1 MADHTSFVSLVSSN
15 RQVRQIFCSQPFRSL
30 LPFISAATISGNIAF
45 NGLLPC
51 MSIEC
56 RYSHSFANIIVQIV
70 VDSLPPTSQI
80 SLDHGLTKVWV
91 KQDGSFTL
99 YVVLGML
106 VYSLLIVLLVTMYP
120 RVPISSNLSSQATYS
135 TPQVICVPHLIAHGL
150 TMM

>member
-1 MADHTSFVSLVSSN
+1 MVCYHVCQSNADTVIHSLTLS
-15 RQVRQIFCSQPFRSL
+15 
-30 LPFISAATISGNIAF
+30 
-45 NGLLPC
+45 
-51 MSIEC
+51 
-56 RYSHSFANIIVQIV
+56 IVQIV
-70 VDSLPPTSQI
+70 VDSLPSTSQI